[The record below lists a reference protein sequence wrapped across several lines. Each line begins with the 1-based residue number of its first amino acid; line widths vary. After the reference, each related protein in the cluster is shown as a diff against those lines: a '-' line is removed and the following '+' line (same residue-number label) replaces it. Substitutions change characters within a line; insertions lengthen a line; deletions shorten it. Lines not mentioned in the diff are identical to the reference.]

1 MNQRREDAVLTPQ
14 KQREEIPRVKR
25 PSVSRH
31 FIKLATQGWCLA
43 FPNRFGADDVA
54 CWEVFAEPVV
64 KKFHLSACIQ
74 TGLGAIAGP
83 CSIGCCQLVGKG
95 HDGDIGGSAGLW
107 KAEKRPLLKVR

>member
-1 MNQRREDAVLTPQ
+1 MLTPQ

-25 PSVSRH
+25 PSVGRH

-107 KAEKRPLLKVR
+107 KAEKRPLLKVH